1 MANNNVVDMTKG
13 NVTKHLLKFTLPLL
27 VGNLVQQ
34 FYNIV
39 DSVVVGKYV
48 GSKALGA
55 VGAVGNVM
63 FIFFALCM
71 GLSAGVGIIVA
82 QYFGAEDY
90 EKVKKTIAN
99 CVYVV
104 SSAGILMSVLAVV
117 LAPVILTWMNT
128 PAENYQYAL
137 DYMRITGA
145 ATIVVAAYNTIS
157 AILRALGDSKTPLIF
172 LAVASILNVVLDF
185 AFVLGCNMGVEGAA
199 LATAISQC
207 VAALGSIAVAVWKNP
222 FFRFEK
228 KHFQVDK
235 ALIRDVYGLGLPVAG
250 QNVMISV
257 SCVLL
262 QSVVNGYGTVVMA
275 AYTATSRVEQ
285 LAHQPFNSL
294 GMAASTFAG
303 QNMGAGLYDRVK
315 EGNRK
320 AMKVMIAFSL
330 LMMGMMMVLGNWIV
344 GFFVEEADIIA
355 MGATGLR
362 MTSVMYVA
370 LGVIYVMRGT
380 LNGLGDAKYALI
392 NGVCEVAGRIVFAA
406 ILTNISF
413 IGFWSVWLTNGFT
426 WIVAGAAGYI
436 RFKQGKWMNC
446 SLVDREKT
454 DCDEEHATLEKELR
468 QVC

>member
-1 MANNNVVDMTKG
+1 MANSNVVDMTKG
-13 NVTKHLLKFTLPLL
+13 NVTKLLLQFTIPLL
-27 VGNLVQQ
+27 IGNLVQQ

-39 DSVVVGKYV
+39 DSIVVGKYV
-48 GSKALGA
+48 GSEALGA

-71 GLSAGVGIIVA
+71 GLSAGVGILVA
-82 QYFGAEDY
+82 QYFGADDY
-90 EKVKKTIAN
+90 EKVKKTIIN

-104 SSAGILMSVLAVV
+104 SSAGILMSILSVV
-117 LAPVILTWMNT
+117 FAPTILEWMNT

-137 DYMRITGA
+137 EYMRITGA
-145 ATIVVAAYNTIS
+145 ATIVVAAYNAIS

-172 LAVASILNVVLDF
+172 LAIASVLNIVLDF
-185 AFVLGCNMGVEGAA
+185 AFVLGFDMGVEGAA

-207 VAALGSIAVAVWKNP
+207 IAAVGSVVVAVCKNP

-228 KHFQVDK
+228 QHWKIEK
-235 ALIRDVYGLGLPVAG
+235 TLISDIYGLGLPMAG
-250 QNVMISV
+250 QNVMISL

-262 QSVVNGYGTVVMA
+262 QSVVNGYGSVVMA

-285 LAHQPFNSL
+285 LVHQPFNSL

-303 QNMGAGLYDRVK
+303 QNMGAGLHERVK

-320 AMKVMIAFSL
+320 AMKVMLVFSAV
-330 LMMGMMMVLGNWIV
+330 MMGVMMLFGDFIV
-344 GFFVEEADIIA
+344 GFFVEEQEIIA

-362 MTSVMYVA
+362 ITSVMYAA
-370 LGVIYVMRGT
+370 LGIIYVMRGT
-380 LNGLGDAKYALI
+380 LNGLGDAKYALV
-392 NGVCEVAGRIVFAA
+392 NGVCEVAGRVVFAA
-406 ILTNISF
+406 ILTSIPF

-436 RFKQGKWMNC
+436 RFKQGKWQNR
-446 SLVDREKT
+446 SIVDNNKFDLQKASSR
-454 DCDEEHATLEKELR
+454 LEKELR
-468 QVC
+468 RVC